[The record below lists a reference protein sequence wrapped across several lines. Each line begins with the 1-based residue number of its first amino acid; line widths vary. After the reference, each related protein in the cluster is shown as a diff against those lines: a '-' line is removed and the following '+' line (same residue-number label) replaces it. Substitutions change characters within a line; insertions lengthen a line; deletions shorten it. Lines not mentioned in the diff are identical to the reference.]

1 MPSAGADRRGESR
14 ILREIIS
21 TVSSSLELEEVL
33 RSVVRLLT
41 DAAGVHACF
50 VYLVE
55 EGGERLVLR
64 AASEPYAHLV
74 DRIELERPQGLA
86 WWVIEHRE
94 PSFIRENAP
103 ADPRFRFVGELEEER
118 FQSLISAPIPSR
130 GGAPIGAITMHT
142 EAPREFSEEEVQ
154 VLVST
159 AALVAGAI
167 ENARLYEESRRRV
180 SELER
185 LTELG
190 ETVARAETP
199 EALLPAV
206 ATGARE
212 LLGAAACRVYLLDEA
227 SEELRVHAASPPE
240 AAAQPA
246 IALSRL
252 GQELTRRRGE
262 RAVTVPLVAGDE
274 LVGLLEAEGTGET
287 ELARAVANQ
296 TALALKRLDLI
307 ERLTEK
313 NLIKDFFEEL
323 AGGTAATRSDG
334 RAARL
339 GFDADAAYLVI
350 LASPPDDELERD
362 LAGLAPG
369 SLFDRRDDVL
379 RGLLRIPRAGEAAL
393 VDALRESARGRT
405 SPVAAGVSNPCRGLA
420 SFPPGFEEARHAL
433 LGTTVLG
440 REPGVMTYEELG
452 PYKYLLRMSLEGAG
466 RDRYREAVAQL
477 AEYDRRRSTN
487 LLPTLEEFLR
497 RRGSIGATADAL
509 YVHPNTLRQR
519 LRRVETV
526 SGIDLRRD
534 DWLVVEIA
542 VKMARLEDAL
552 SSSR

>member
-1 MPSAGADRRGESR
+1 MPSAGADRRGESG

-21 TVSSSLELEEVL
+21 TVASSLELEEVL

-50 VYLVE
+50 VYLVD

-74 DRIELERPQGLA
+74 GRIELERPHGLA

-94 PSFIRENAP
+94 PSFIRENAA
-103 ADPRFRFVGELEEER
+103 ADPRFRFVPELEEER
-118 FQSLISAPIPSR
+118 FQSLISAPILSR
-130 GGAPIGAITMHT
+130 GGAPVGAITMRT
-142 EAPREFSEEEVQ
+142 EAPREFSEEEVE

-159 AALVAGAI
+159 ASLVAGAI

-190 ETVARAETP
+190 ETVARAETR

-206 ATGARE
+206 AAGARE
-212 LLGAAACRVYLLDEA
+212 LLGAEACRLYLLDET
-227 SEELRVHAASPPE
+227 SEELRLDAASPPG
-240 AAAQPA
+240 AAGRPA
-246 IALSRL
+246 IALSQL
-252 GQELTRRRGE
+252 GRELTRRRGE

-323 AGGTAATRSDG
+323 AGGTAATHSDG

-339 GFDADAAYLVI
+339 GFDADAAYLVV
-350 LASPPDDELERD
+350 LTSPPDDELERD

-379 RGLLRIPRAGEAAL
+379 RGLLRIPGAGEAVL
-393 VDALRESARGRT
+393 VDALRE
-405 SPVAAGVSNPCRGLA
+405 
-420 SFPPGFEEARHAL
+420 
-433 LGTTVLG
+433 
-440 REPGVMTYEELG
+440 
-452 PYKYLLRMSLEGAG
+452 
-466 RDRYREAVAQL
+466 
-477 AEYDRRRSTN
+477 
-487 LLPTLEEFLR
+487 
-497 RRGSIGATADAL
+497 
-509 YVHPNTLRQR
+509 
-519 LRRVETV
+519 
-526 SGIDLRRD
+526 
-534 DWLVVEIA
+534 
-542 VKMARLEDAL
+542 
-552 SSSR
+552 